1 MGMALDESTEGLEEL
16 EANGITAYIDPNLHR
31 SVSQRGNIYI
41 DYGTDRFGMTGYSI
55 AIKKSAVDKTE
66 CC

>member
-1 MGMALDESTEGLEEL
+1 MGMALEESTEGLEEL
-16 EANGITAYIDPNLHR
+16 EANGITAYIDPSLHL

-41 DYGTDRFGMTGYSI
+41 DYGTDRFGMTGYSV
-55 AIKKSAVDKTE
+55 AVKKNAFEKSD